1 MLINQLMRGET
12 ILPINVLA
20 GAATTLLAA
29 VLFTIVA
36 IRLYQRE
43 QILRGSDR

>member
-1 MLINQLMRGET
+1 
-12 ILPINVLA
+12 VLA

-29 VLFTIVA
+29 VLCTLIA
-36 IRLYQRE
+36 IRMYQRE